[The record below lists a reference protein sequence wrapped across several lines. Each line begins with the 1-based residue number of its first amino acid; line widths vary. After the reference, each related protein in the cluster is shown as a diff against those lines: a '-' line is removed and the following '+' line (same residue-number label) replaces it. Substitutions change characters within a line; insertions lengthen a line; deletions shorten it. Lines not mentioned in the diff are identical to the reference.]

1 MNVILFLKNIIITLF
16 VVSVCGQ
23 VIYAVEIDFN
33 RQIRPI
39 LSENCFQCHGPDQS
53 HRKAN
58 YRLDTKEGVFAVGKS
73 GTKNILLRDAKN
85 SELVHRIEEVEG
97 LFNGCS

>member
-1 MNVILFLKNIIITLF
+1 MHITSFCINIFVSFLVASIRGQF
-16 VVSVCGQ
+16 VN
-23 VIYAVEIDFN
+23 AVEIDFN

-58 YRLDTKEGVFAVGKS
+58 YRLDTKEGVFAASLSFPAGQ
-73 GTKNILLRDAKN
+73 G
-85 SELVHRIEEVEG
+85 ELP
-97 LFNGCS
+97 F